1 MREGNV
7 IALCSRI
14 VESAHKEI
22 VQELKNRGVGGIVPS
37 HGGIMQLLF
46 GGQEYTMQ
54 ELARKIHRTKPTVT
68 VLVEKL
74 EAFGYVQRRKSEEDG
89 RITLLRLTAKGQA
102 LESVFREI
110 SERVNHRVYAGL
122 SEEEAEDV
130 ERLLSKVKGD
140 FCPTNG

>member
-1 MREGNV
+1 MRKGNA

-14 VESAHKEI
+14 AEAAHKYI
-22 VQELKNRGVGGIVPS
+22 VQELKSRGIDGIVPS
-37 HGGIMQLLF
+37 HGGIMQVLF

-74 EAFGYVQRRKSEEDG
+74 EMFGYVQRRKSEEDG
-89 RITLLRLTAKGQA
+89 RITLLSLTEKGQA
-102 LESVFREI
+102 LEPVFCEI
-110 SERVNHRVYAGL
+110 SEAVNHRVYAGL
-122 SEEEAEDV
+122 SEEEAEEV
-130 ERLLSKVKGD
+130 ERLLSKVKRN